1 MKPLPH
7 DYFEPVCAPLTKT
20 VRLFGFTP
28 MSLLA
33 AFIIVLLMVKLR
45 LYFLMPV
52 VLIALFLHYKAI
64 EKDSWYIDGLITH
77 AFLVLFGQTRWE
89 V

>member
-1 MKPLPH
+1 MKALPE
-7 DYFEPVCAPLTKT
+7 DYYEPVCVPLTKT

-28 MSLLA
+28 MSLVVV
-33 AFIIVLLMVKLR
+33 VLTLMFMAKLK
-45 LYFLMPV
+45 LYILMPL
-52 VLIALFLHYKAI
+52 VLVGLYLHYKAI

-77 AFLVLFGQTRWE
+77 AMLVLFGQTRWG